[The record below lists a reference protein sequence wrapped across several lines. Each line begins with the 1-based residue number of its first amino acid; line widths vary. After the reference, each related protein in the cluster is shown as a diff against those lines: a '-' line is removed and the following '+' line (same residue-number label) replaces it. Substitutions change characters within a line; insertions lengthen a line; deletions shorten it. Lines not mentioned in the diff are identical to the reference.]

1 MSVSSSKTNSD
12 QPPHLEELSTS
23 DGKQSLTFSGTWRSL
38 SLASLEK
45 VTERILKSQS
55 NFREITLIFEEDF
68 YADTAG
74 GWLIGQFLHGLIK
87 SGHTL
92 KGDIPDLVNRYIS
105 KDIPPLAPPPK
116 PSSLK
121 ALFITT
127 GEQVIYMKE
136 TIISLLS
143 FFGQIIITF
152 MRYSDV
158 KTKKKLKSK
167 KFHDPLASD
176 QFPIRWVSLFY
187 HVNVVGIQAVPII
200 TLISI
205 LIGAVLA
212 YQGVRQL
219 DRFGASIY
227 AVDFLAI
234 SLLREISVLL
244 TSVVIA
250 GRSGSAFTAQIGT
263 MALNQEIDAI
273 RMLGLNPLQV
283 LVIPRILALL
293 IALPILVLLSD
304 IMGAIGG
311 MIITN
316 LTIGLSFEQ
325 YWDLFQKS
333 VYGSTFWVG
342 MSKAPLFALIISVIG
357 CYRGMQVK
365 DSAESVG
372 AMTTQSV
379 VESIFLVIVCDGLV
393 SILYSALDL

>member
-1 MSVSSSKTNSD
+1 MSVSSFQTNIN
-12 QPPHLEELSTS
+12 QLPHLQDSLTS
-23 DGKQSLTFSGTWRSL
+23 DGIQSFTFSGTWRSL
-38 SLASLEK
+38 SLAPLEK
-45 VTERILKSQS
+45 VIERILNSQS
-55 NFREITLIFEEDF
+55 KSKEIILSFEDDF

-74 GWLIGQFLHGLIK
+74 GWLIGQFLHNLIK
-87 SGHTL
+87 AGHTL
-92 KGDIPDLVNRYIS
+92 KGEIPELVNRYIS
-105 KDIPPLAPPPK
+105 KDILPLVLPQK
-116 PSSLK
+116 SSFLK

-136 TIISLLS
+136 TIVSLLS

-152 MRYSDV
+152 MRYSQI
-158 KTKKKLKSK
+158 KTRRKSK
-167 KFHDPLASD
+167 SKTFHDPLASD

-187 HVNVVGIQAVPII
+187 HLNVVGIQAIPII

-227 AVDFLAI
+227 SVDFLAI

-311 MIITN
+311 MIITH
-316 LTIGLSFEQ
+316 LTIDLSFEQ
-325 YWDLFQKS
+325 FWDLFQKAVS
-333 VYGSTFWVG
+333 GSTFWVG
-342 MSKAPLFALIISVIG
+342 MSKAPLFALIISIIG

-365 DSAESVG
+365 GSAESVG
-372 AMTTQSV
+372 TMTTQSV

-393 SILYSALDL
+393 SILYSALDI